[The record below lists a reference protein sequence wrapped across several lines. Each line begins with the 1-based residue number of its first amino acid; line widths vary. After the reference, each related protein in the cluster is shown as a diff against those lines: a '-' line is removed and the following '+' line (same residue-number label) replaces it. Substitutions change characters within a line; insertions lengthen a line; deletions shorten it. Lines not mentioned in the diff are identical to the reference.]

1 MVLTIMLFVGHM
13 AAFLF
18 RPNRELLSGM
28 TDGTVDAA
36 YAAHRHAL
44 WKPDDAMYRATT
56 HRTQQ
61 SKDACEPTVCRRLY
75 LYSRTDRDT
84 QSTTDTTVPSWQTVR
99 ILVMK
104 CG

>member
-44 WKPDDAMYRATT
+44 WKPDDAM
-56 HRTQQ
+56 
-61 SKDACEPTVCRRLY
+61 
-75 LYSRTDRDT
+75 
-84 QSTTDTTVPSWQTVR
+84 
-99 ILVMK
+99 
-104 CG
+104 